1 MAIKSYTSL
10 SNKIN
15 NKKYNIGIVGLGY
28 VGLPLVKRFLKTGNI
43 KIFGVDSDEK
53 KVNLLKK
60 GKSPINSININY
72 FKKNKDKVSTS
83 YSVLNKTDV
92 IIICLPTPLKSK
104 KIPDLRFLEICY
116 KNLSK
121 IDLEGKI
128 IILESTVYPG
138 VTRKF
143 ANQIASSNR
152 NLKVGVNIFIGYS
165 PERENPGD
173 KSFTYQKTPKVI
185 SGFSKKCK
193 NLMKKIYSSIAKKTY
208 LCNTLE
214 EAETSKLLENLY
226 RSINIAL
233 ANEMK
238 LICSKLKI
246 NVHNVIE
253 TASTKNFGFQKFVPG
268 PGLGGHCIPI
278 DPYYLSWISE
288 KKGYGPLLLKSAAK
302 INNNMPKIITNKI
315 LKYFKKKPKILI
327 FGISYKKNVDDDRES
342 PSFEF
347 MKIFKKRGI
356 KFDYFDPYFLKVKK
370 GRKISIEK
378 KSIKLNLKNIKNYD
392 CGLIVADHDLFD
404 YDFIKKN
411 FKYVFDTRGVFY
423 RKKIFSKNVIQV

>member
-1 MAIKSYTSL
+1 MLIKSYTSL
-10 SNKIN
+10 SHKIN
-15 NKKYNIGIVGLGY
+15 IKKYNIGVVGLGY
-28 VGLPLVKRFLKTGNI
+28 VGLPLVKRFLKSGSI
-43 KIFGVDSDEK
+43 KIFGVDSDKK
-53 KVNLLKK
+53 KVNLLRI
-60 GKSPINSININY
+60 GKSPINSINIDY
-72 FKKNKDKVSTS
+72 FKKNKDNVSTDCAI
-83 YSVLNKTDV
+83 LNKADV

-104 KIPDLRFLEICY
+104 KTPDLKYLEVCY

-121 IDLEGKI
+121 INIQNKI

-143 ANQIASSNR
+143 ANQIVLNSKH
-152 NLKVGVNIFIGYS
+152 LQIGKNIFFGYS

-173 KSFTYQKTPKVI
+173 KSFSYQKTPKVI
-185 SGFSKKCK
+185 SGYSSNCLK
-193 NLMKKIYSSIAKKTY
+193 LMKKIYNSIAKKTY
-208 LCNTLE
+208 QCGSME

-226 RSINIAL
+226 RSINIGL

-238 LICSKLKI
+238 LICDKLNI

-253 TASTKNFGFQKFVPG
+253 TASTKNFGFQKFLPG

-288 KKGYGPLLLKSAAK
+288 KNGYEPKLLKSAAK
-302 INNNMPKIITNKI
+302 INNNMPNIITNKI

-347 MKIFKKRGI
+347 MKIFKKRKI
-356 KFDYFDPYFLKVKK
+356 KFDYIDPYFSQIKK
-370 GRKISIEK
+370 GRKISLQK
-378 KSIKLNLKNIKNYD
+378 KSIKLNIKNSKNYD
-392 CGLIVADHDLFD
+392 CGLILADHDKFD
-404 YDFIKKN
+404 YHFIKNN
-411 FKYVFDTRGVFY
+411 FQYVFDARGVYF
-423 RKKIFSKNVIQV
+423 RKKIISDNIIQV